1 MNVEQLI
8 KELIDEITGI
18 SWSPGSYPPD
28 ASGIKQTPAGSWTVG
43 TGSGDST
50 STRRMATVETTVAIS
65 LWCGS
70 ADMRADAKR
79 SVMNAFVTVG
89 FTSLIPS
96 DAEILLSDESA
107 AFVTNMTFKGWID
120 TTTYWVYQKQQ

>member
-8 KELIDEITGI
+8 KELIDEITGV

-28 ASGIKQTPAGSWTVG
+28 TSGIKQTPAGSWTVG
-43 TGSGDST
+43 AGSGAST
-50 STRRMATVETTVAIS
+50 SSRRMATVETTVAIA

-70 ADMRADAKR
+70 ADARADTKR
-79 SVMNAFVTVG
+79 SVMDAFTGVG
-89 FTSLIPS
+89 FSALLPS
-96 DAEILLSDESA
+96 DAEILLSDDSA